1 MTPVSSSL
9 GKLSRIRDLLFLL
22 PQAERA
28 ALVVKQTANVFRVD
42 VVSEVEMK
50 NNFGCLKVQ
59 HFSFVK

>member
-59 HFSFVK
+59 HFSFV

>member
-28 ALVVKQTANVFRVD
+28 ALVVKQTFNVFRVE
-42 VVSEVEMK
+42 VVAEVEMK
-50 NNFGCLKVQ
+50 NNFGRLNN
-59 HFSFVK
+59 